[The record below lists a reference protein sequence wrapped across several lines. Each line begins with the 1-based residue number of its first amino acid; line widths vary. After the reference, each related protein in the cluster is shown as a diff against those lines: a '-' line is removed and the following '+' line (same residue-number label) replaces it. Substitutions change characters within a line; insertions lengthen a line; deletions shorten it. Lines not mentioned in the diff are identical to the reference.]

1 MSFMSTFIY
10 WILLAALIA
19 VFVVVPKKKATRFLG
34 VALVMVALIFEIF
47 VCNFHTFHLFFG
59 KYETKTYT
67 AQSEELQVSNV
78 QGNKVTVELHGLSQP
93 IGTVKLKCQTEKDDD
108 ENFVGTPYVKVSIN
122 AKDTTYQKNYRYA
135 VTEGQII
142 QGDDRSDYLVLN
154 LSGDVTDLQIHM
166 TAKDKGELIFESLT
180 LNETIPMVFSPVR
193 LLIIVGGVF
202 ALYALITFSFM
213 QGSYE
218 EQKKKFT
225 VIAFAMTAVLIVGA
239 MVITSLYMYD
249 KGGAYF
255 SSFEQTYGNQITQE
269 LVDAFAAGQVSLLD
283 TPSEEL
289 LALENPYDWGE
300 RSKAGVSYKWDHLLY
315 DGKYYSYY
323 GIAPVLLL
331 FLPYHLITGFYFPTP
346 EAVFIFG
353 ALGIFFLTLAYMT
366 FCELFCKRI
375 PINMLLSGLFICQ
388 VCSGV
393 WYNFCSPLFYEI
405 AQTAGFCFTCAG
417 IWLLLR
423 SGVLGEGKIRLSL
436 ICLSSVCL
444 SLAVLS
450 RPTLALYC
458 IAALIPLFFGL
469 LKRRRE
475 TAMLSAPRKKKALAA
490 YLCAALL
497 PFVVFGGLQMFYN
510 YARFGSFLDFGI
522 QYSLTINDFT
532 KAQYH
537 TDLTMIGFHNF
548 LFAFP
553 NVRPEFPYVFAN
565 FSDLGV
571 NGYYF
576 IANRYA
582 IGLFFAALPTWG
594 YLAAIPACRVLSKE
608 ERYRAIPIVLA
619 ACVLVPLGIIFS
631 IWESGYGVRYCTDF
645 AWEFILGG
653 IGILFVL
660 YARRA
665 QEQTKRILQVFF
677 ALSTVVAFL
686 CSFGLVY
693 AYMPKTGLL
702 EAAFLRFERIFE
714 FWI

>member
-1 MSFMSTFIY
+1 MNTFIY
-10 WILLAALIA
+10 WILLVAMIAA
-19 VFVVVPKKKATRFLG
+19 FVVIPKKKATRLFGIVLVIG
-34 VALVMVALIFEIF
+34 ALMFEVF
-47 VCNFHTFHLFFG
+47 VCNFHTFHLAFG
-59 KYETKTYT
+59 DYETKTYT
-67 AQSEELQVSNV
+67 AQSEELQISNA

-108 ENFVGTPYVKVSIN
+108 KNFAGTPYVNVSIN
-122 AKDTTYQKNYRYA
+122 AKDATYQENYRYA

-142 QGDDRSDYLVLN
+142 QGEDRSAYLVLN
-154 LSGDVTDLQIHM
+154 LSGDVTDLQISM
-166 TAKDKGELIFESLT
+166 TAKDKSELIFESLT
-180 LNETIPMVFSPVR
+180 LNETIPMIFSPFR

-202 ALYALITFSFM
+202 ALYALITFPFM

-218 EQKKKFT
+218 KQKKKFS

-239 MVITSLYMYD
+239 MMITCLYMYD
-249 KGGAYF
+249 RGGAYF
-255 SSFEQTYGNQITQE
+255 SKFEQLFGNQITQE
-269 LVDAFAAGQVSLLD
+269 LVDAFEAGQVSLLD

-289 LALENPYDWGE
+289 LALENPYDWSE

-315 DGKYYSYY
+315 EGKYYSYY

-331 FLPYHLITGFYFPTP
+331 FLPYHMITGFYFPTP
-346 EAVFIFG
+346 EAVLLFG
-353 ALGIFFLTLAYMT
+353 ALGILFLSLAYMA

-388 VCSGV
+388 ICSGV

-417 IWLLLR
+417 IWFLLR
-423 SGVLGEGKIRLSL
+423 SRVLGEGKVRLSCV
-436 ICLSSVCL
+436 CLSSVSL

-469 LKRRRE
+469 LKRRKE
-475 TAMLSAPRKKKALAA
+475 TAALSISRKRRALAA

-497 PFVVFGGLQMFYN
+497 PFVMIGGLQMFYN
-510 YARFGSFLDFGI
+510 YVRFGSFFDFGI

-571 NGYYF
+571 NGYYY

-582 IGLFFAALPTWG
+582 VGLFFAALPTWG
-594 YLAAIPACRVLSKE
+594 YLAAVPACRALTKE

-645 AWEFILGG
+645 AWEFILGAM
-653 IGILFVL
+653 GILFVL

-677 ALSTVVAFL
+677 VLSTVVAFL

-693 AYMPKTGLL
+693 AYMSKTGIL
-702 EAAFLRFERIFE
+702 ESAFLRFERIFE